1 VKQYKKLF
9 MLEGIELE
17 FRESALKAIVRF
29 AYDRKA
35 GARALRS
42 VMEEHL
48 LDIMYYIPE
57 MEGVERVIIT
67 KDTILKG
74 KDPLYKQSRKRKS
87 A

>member
-1 VKQYKKLF
+1 

-17 FRESALKAIVRF
+17 FREKALKVIVQLAF
-29 AYDRKA
+29 KQKA
-35 GARALRS
+35 GARALRA

-48 LDIMYYIPE
+48 LDIMYHIPE

-74 KDPLYKQSRKRKS
+74 KEPLYKHSRKRKS

>member
-1 VKQYKKLF
+1 
-9 MLEGIELE
+9 MEL
-17 FRESALKAIVRF
+17 
-29 AYDRKA
+29 KA

-67 KDTILKG
+67 RDTILKG
-74 KDPLYKQSRKRKS
+74 RSPYINIVVNGNRLDSINLLKEFSNI
-87 A
+87 